1 MTAHAAAEPWLLR
14 STADT
19 MQDSDQTLVDRTK
32 AGDIEAFSELVRRHE
47 KTVYNL
53 AYRFMR
59 EPALA
64 EDMAQE
70 AFLKAFRLLGG
81 FRGDSSFS
89 TWLYRVT
96 SSVCLTELSR
106 RKRRGEVELEPAHMA
121 AVGEEGEPV
130 DDAEQAELIRR
141 CVRQLPERYA
151 TVITLYYLE
160 EIPYEQ
166 IAEVM
171 EIPMGTLKTW
181 MHRARNALRTIVEK
195 ELGENG
201 LQLSEGT

>member
-32 AGDIEAFSELVRRHE
+32 TGDIEAFSELVRRHE

-96 SSVCLTELSR
+96 SSVCLTELNR

-121 AVGEEGEPV
+121 AAGEDGEPA

-141 CVRQLPERYA
+141 CVQQLPERYA

>member
-1 MTAHAAAEPWLLR
+1 M
-14 STADT
+14 
-19 MQDSDQTLVDRTK
+19 
-32 AGDIEAFSELVRRHE
+32 
-47 KTVYNL
+47 
-53 AYRFMR
+53 
-59 EPALA
+59 
-64 EDMAQE
+64 
-70 AFLKAFRLLGG
+70 
-81 FRGDSSFS
+81 
-89 TWLYRVT
+89 T
-96 SSVCLTELSR
+96 SSVCLTELNR

-121 AVGEEGEPV
+121 AAGEDGEPA

-141 CVRQLPERYA
+141 CVQQLPERYA